1 MRSML
6 KIRAKT
12 TILKVPE
19 TVIVKVKGG
28 IPSNDGPASLIFN
41 NCKLHGKKVTFMLVA
56 NGSFC

>member
-1 MRSML
+1 ML

-41 NCKLHGKKVTFMLVA
+41 NCKLHSKKVTFMLVA
-56 NGSFC
+56 SGSFY